1 MFLGWHRGHDA
12 RFHWF
17 AHFFVGASAAL
28 VVMALVTRR
37 RRRPVPYPLVWPL
50 LGHLVAMLPHLLFST
65 EAHERWMHA
74 FPGHASTHFV
84 PGGNLTWYLVFLAAL
99 ALYLVEVRAARRD
112 HPTGNGS
119 GLRVRRW
126 GEGPRVLF
134 LHGLG
139 ASSRYWDQLAT
150 VTSGF
155 EGLAP
160 DLLGFGRSPKP
171 RRAPYDVASH
181 LEALRPLLSPGIVVV
196 GHSTGAILAA
206 ALAADPTVPLSSVL
220 LVGLPAYP
228 DAATARHEIGRLG
241 PLARLT
247 IRSNPLAWL
256 LCTATCWFR
265 PLALLAGPL
274 IVRDLPPAI
283 VADGFRHNWR
293 SFSRT
298 LHRVVV
304 EHRVRPDLAAARGDV
319 RLLHGSDDREA
330 PIAYAREAAEA
341 AALDGASVT
350 LEEVGGDHHIA
361 VRAPELVAGPLHA
374 LVDQAARRR

>member
-1 MFLGWHRGHDA
+1 
-12 RFHWF
+12 
-17 AHFFVGASAAL
+17 
-28 VVMALVTRR
+28 MALVTRR

-50 LGHLVAMLPHLLFST
+50 LGHLLATLPHLLFSA
-65 EAHERWMHA
+65 EAHERWTDA
-74 FPGHASTHFV
+74 FPTHTTTDFV
-84 PGGNLTWYLVFLAAL
+84 SGANLTWYLVFLAAL
-99 ALYLVEVRAARRD
+99 ALYLVEVHAARRD
-112 HPTGNGS
+112 HPTGNGA
-119 GLRVRRW
+119 GLRVRHW

-139 ASSRYWDQLAT
+139 ASSHYWDQLAT

-155 EGLAP
+155 EGFAP

-171 RRAPYDVASH
+171 KRARYDVASH
-181 LEALRPLLSPGIVVV
+181 LEALRPLLSPGMVVV

-206 ALAADPTVPLSSVL
+206 ALAADPTVRLSSVL

-228 DAATARHEIGRLG
+228 DAATARRELGRLG
-241 PLARLT
+241 LLARLT
-247 IRSNPLAWL
+247 VRPTPLAWL
-256 LCTATCWFR
+256 LCTVTCWFR
-265 PLALLAGPL
+265 PLAILVGPMV
-274 IVRDLPPAI
+274 IRDLPPAI
-283 VADGFRHNWR
+283 VADGFRHTWR

-304 EHRVRPDLAAARGDV
+304 DHPVRRDLAAARGDV

-330 PIAYAREAAEA
+330 PIAYVREAAEA
-341 AALDGASVT
+341 AARDGASVT

-374 LVDQAARRR
+374 LVDQAGQRR